1 MNTAAGILG
10 FLPGL
15 LGGVA
20 IFLFGMN
27 MLSDGLQKVA
37 GEKLKYI
44 ISILTNNP
52 IIGILVGTA
61 VSAVIQS
68 SSATTVMVIG
78 FVSAGLMTLKQA
90 IGVIIGANIGT
101 TVTAWLV
108 SIDIGELAL
117 PLAGIGFI
125 LYFFPK
131 SKKIKNIGYIVFSF
145 GLLFVGLNV
154 MSDQMAPLAKS
165 QAVADTMLKV
175 SSDRF
180 LGLFIGTVFTAIIQ
194 SSSAAIAIL
203 QKLALQTTASGEP
216 LITLRAALPILF
228 GSNIG
233 TTVTA
238 LLASIGASVNA
249 KRAALTHTIFNVA
262 GSLIFICL
270 INPYEYI
277 VSILMGGSIQ
287 PHRMDLAIAY
297 SHSIFNIV
305 NAVLFAPF
313 IDLLARLVTRVY
325 KGKGELTDRVLV
337 YIGDKVSSPAVAWIS
352 P

>member
-1 MNTAAGILG
+1 
-10 FLPGL
+10 
-15 LGGVA
+15 
-20 IFLFGMN
+20 
-27 MLSDGLQKVA
+27 
-37 GEKLKYI
+37 
-44 ISILTNNP
+44 
-52 IIGILVGTA
+52 
-61 VSAVIQS
+61 
-68 SSATTVMVIG
+68 
-78 FVSAGLMTLKQA
+78 
-90 IGVIIGANIGT
+90 
-101 TVTAWLV
+101 
-108 SIDIGELAL
+108 
-117 PLAGIGFI
+117 
-125 LYFFPK
+125 
-131 SKKIKNIGYIVFSF
+131 
-145 GLLFVGLNV
+145 